1 MDPEKS
7 HEQTTLFGRPI
18 ERRELLKLTGTALA
32 GGAIAGMW
40 LSPELAAHVQAA
52 ARGEKLTGSLTIMKQ
67 YSPVK
72 AKWVNFMAAFTKET
86 GIKVNLDDVI
96 YNNQYQK
103 ITVQGQA
110 SVPGDDLVEIDTIWT
125 GSFAGAG
132 FTLDL
137 SNFLPAS
144 VQKQIAPP
152 SLGSIAYKGKMFG
165 VPEYNSS
172 KHFFYNIKMLSAVG
186 LKRPPATLDE
196 MFQYCEILKKNKGKL
211 GIQYPMSWSWKQA
224 ESLTCDYVQMV
235 DSLGGRFYNT
245 DNVTPVFNKG
255 AGVQALTM
263 MKMMLDKG
271 YVAPG
276 SLSHTETDVQNDLLS
291 GKTAMCTN
299 WEGIMNYSHDKTQT
313 VKSVLGQ
320 IRMSLIPGSKGRL
333 SGSCLGPEGWAIM
346 KASPNVAQAKA
357 FINWWI
363 SAKSQIQGMAQ
374 FDQFPIYS
382 SLYGDP
388 SLAKVV
394 KAGDVVD
401 DFAVYGKQ
409 FDYAQ
414 ARPNFPGYLDASTR
428 LQVHLHKAFLG
439 SESLQAALNNAVAD
453 MQHSTGGGNNP

>member
-1 MDPEKS
+1 MDAEKMPD
-7 HEQTTLFGRPI
+7 QTTLFGRPI
-18 ERRELLKLTGTALA
+18 ERGELLKLTGKVLA
-32 GGAIAGMW
+32 GGAVAGMW
-40 LSPELAAHVQAA
+40 LSPELAHHVEAA
-52 ARGEKLTGSLTIMKQ
+52 ARGQASGGSLTIMKQ

-72 AKWVNFMAAFTKET
+72 AKWIAFMAAFTKET

-137 SNFLPAS
+137 TDFLPAAVKS
-144 VQKQIAPP
+144 KIAAP
-152 SLGSIAYKGKMFG
+152 SLGAVAYKGKAFG

-172 KHFFYNIKMLSAVG
+172 KHFYYNVKMLNSVG
-186 LKRPPATLDE
+186 VMKPPATLDE
-196 MFQYCEILKKNKGKL
+196 LMQVCEISKKNKGKL

-224 ESLTCDYVQMV
+224 EGLTCDYVQMV
-235 DSLGGRFYNT
+235 DSLGGRFYAP

-255 AGVQALTM
+255 AGVAALTM

-271 YVAPG
+271 YAAPG
-276 SLSHTETDVQNDLLS
+276 SLSHTETDAQNDIVS

-299 WEGIMNYSHDKTQT
+299 WEGLMSVSVDKTQT
-313 VKSVLGQ
+313 VKSVLGN
-320 IRMSLIPGSKGRL
+320 IRMALIPGSKGRV

-346 KASPNVAQAKA
+346 KASPNVTQAKA

-363 SAKSQIQGMAQ
+363 SAKSQINGMAQ

-382 SLYGDP
+382 SLYTDA
-388 SLAKVV
+388 SLAKIV
-394 KAGDVVD
+394 KAGDGVD

-409 FDYAQ
+409 FSYAQ
-414 ARPNFPGYLDASTR
+414 ARPNFPGYLAASQK
-428 LQVHLHKAFLG
+428 LQVHLQKAFQG
-439 SESLQAALNNAVAD
+439 SESPQTAMNNAVSD
-453 MQHSTGGGNNP
+453 MQHVTGGGGNP